1 MRGGR
6 YAVSTGLKASLTLPS
21 PLKRARRPGSAND
34 HPQTQSCKPS
44 RIFLNPNCAFP
55 HPNGNPWKQT
65 ISAHRSPLTSN
76 QPSVPTKV
84 SRATWVGLAVALFA
98 MVAIRQVFVFFVP
111 ETTFASA
118 ILKESLIW
126 VSALALIV
134 IIRRGEHLPMR
145 SIGLGTA
152 RWWKSILWGFIIAIV
167 SAVVI
172 GALAYLTGY
181 GHGPGSAAFE
191 KLPLWLITAI
201 VFRAGVVEELFY
213 RGYAIER
220 LQMIGLGRF
229 WSVAIPLVIFSLGHW
244 SGGAANILIAFAAGL
259 ILTGFYLWRRD
270 LVANMIGHGL
280 VDFVANVLPK
290 LFS

>member
-1 MRGGR
+1 METNNLRTGSFIVMNEN
-6 YAVSTGLKASLTLPS
+6 AVAP
-21 PLKRARRPGSAND
+21 
-34 HPQTQSCKPS
+34 
-44 RIFLNPNCAFP
+44 
-55 HPNGNPWKQT
+55 
-65 ISAHRSPLTSN
+65 
-76 QPSVPTKV
+76 KV
-84 SRATWVGLAVALFA
+84 SPATWIGLLLSLFA
-98 MVAIRQVFVFFVP
+98 MVVIRQAFVFFVP
-111 ETTFASA
+111 EITLGSA
-118 ILKESLIW
+118 ILKETLIW
-126 VSALALIV
+126 ASAAALLL
-134 IIRRGEHLPMR
+134 IIRRGERLSMR

-152 RWWKSILWGFIIAIV
+152 RWWVSILWGFVIAVV
-167 SAVVI
+167 SAAVV
-172 GALAYLTGY
+172 GGLAYLTGY

-191 KLPLWLITAI
+191 KLPLWLITLI

-229 WSVAIPLVIFSLGHW
+229 WSVTIPLVIFSLGHW
-244 SGGAANILIAFAAGL
+244 SGGAANILIALAAGI

>member
-1 MRGGR
+1 METNNL
-6 YAVSTGLKASLTLPS
+6 AAQL
-21 PLKRARRPGSAND
+21 
-34 HPQTQSCKPS
+34 
-44 RIFLNPNCAFP
+44 AFGP
-55 HPNGNPWKQT
+55 
-65 ISAHRSPLTSN
+65 N

-84 SRATWVGLAVALFA
+84 SHATWSGLAISLFV
-98 MVAIRQVFVFFVP
+98 MVVIRQAFVFFVP
-111 ETTFASA
+111 EITFGAA
-118 ILKESLIW
+118 VLKEALIW
-126 VSALALIV
+126 LNAIALIV
-134 IIRRGEHLPMR
+134 IIRRGERLPMR

-152 RWWKSILWGFIIAIV
+152 RWWTSILWGFAL
-167 SAVVI
+167 AVVTAVVV
-172 GALAYLTGY
+172 GALAYATSY
-181 GHGPGSAAFE
+181 GQGPGSSAFE

-244 SGGAANILIAFAAGL
+244 SGGAANILIAFAAGV

>member
-1 MRGGR
+1 ME
-6 YAVSTGLKASLTLPS
+6 
-21 PLKRARRPGSAND
+21 
-34 HPQTQSCKPS
+34 TQN
-44 RIFLNPNCAFP
+44 IGAAFP
-55 HPNGNPWKQT
+55 LAPE
-65 ISAHRSPLTSN
+65 

-84 SRATWVGLAVALFA
+84 SRATWAGLAISLFA

-118 ILKESLIW
+118 ILKEALIW
-126 VSALALIV
+126 LNAIALIV
-134 IIRRGEHLPMR
+134 IIRRGEHLSLR

-152 RWWKSILWGFIIAIV
+152 RWWKSILWGFVIAV
-167 SAVVI
+167 TSAVVI
-172 GALAYLTGY
+172 GALAYVTSY

-220 LQMIGLGRF
+220 LQLIGLGRF
-229 WSVAIPLVIFSLGHW
+229 WAVAIPLVIFSLGHW
-244 SGGAANILIAFAAGL
+244 SGGAANILIAFTAGL

-270 LVANMIGHGL
+270 LAANMIGHGL
-280 VDFVANVLPK
+280 VDFVANVLPA

>member
-1 MRGGR
+1 ME
-6 YAVSTGLKASLTLPS
+6 TQN
-21 PLKRARRPGSAND
+21 PGA
-34 HPQTQSCKPS
+34 
-44 RIFLNPNCAFP
+44 AFP
-55 HPNGNPWKQT
+55 
-65 ISAHRSPLTSN
+65 LTPEQS
-76 QPSVPTKV
+76 SVPAKV
-84 SRATWVGLAVALFA
+84 SCATWVGLAISLFA
-98 MVAIRQVFVFFVP
+98 MVAIRQVFVFLIP
-111 ETTFASA
+111 DTTFASA
-118 ILKESLIW
+118 ILKEVLIW
-126 VSALALIV
+126 VNALALIV
-134 IIRRGEHLPMR
+134 VIRCGEHLSLR
-145 SIGLGTA
+145 SIGIGTA
-152 RWWKSILWGFIIAIV
+152 RWWKSILWGFIIAVV
-167 SAVVI
+167 SMVVVL
-172 GALAYLTGY
+172 ALAHLTGY

-220 LQMIGLGRF
+220 LRFVGFNRF

-259 ILTGFYLWRRD
+259 ILTGFYLWHRD

>member
-1 MRGGR
+1 
-6 YAVSTGLKASLTLPS
+6 
-21 PLKRARRPGSAND
+21 
-34 HPQTQSCKPS
+34 
-44 RIFLNPNCAFP
+44 
-55 HPNGNPWKQT
+55 
-65 ISAHRSPLTSN
+65 
-76 QPSVPTKV
+76 
-84 SRATWVGLAVALFA
+84 
-98 MVAIRQVFVFFVP
+98 VFVFFVP

-118 ILKESLIW
+118 ILKEALIW
-126 VSALALIV
+126 LNAIALIV

-145 SIGLGTA
+145 SIGLGTT
-152 RWWKSILWGFIIAIV
+152 RWWKSVLWGFVIAV
-167 SAVVI
+167 TSAVVI
-172 GALAYLTGY
+172 GALAYVTSY

-220 LQMIGLGRF
+220 LQLIGLGRF
-229 WSVAIPLVIFSLGHW
+229 WAVAIPLVIFSLGHW

-270 LVANMIGHGL
+270 LAANMIGHGL
-280 VDFVANVLPK
+280 VDFVANVLPA

>member
-1 MRGGR
+1 METDNVGAPFG
-6 YAVSTGLKASLTLPS
+6 
-21 PLKRARRPGSAND
+21 
-34 HPQTQSCKPS
+34 
-44 RIFLNPNCAFP
+44 
-55 HPNGNPWKQT
+55 
-65 ISAHRSPLTSN
+65 LTSN
-76 QPSVPTKV
+76 QSSVSKKV
-84 SRATWVGLAVALFA
+84 SRATWAGLAISLFA
-98 MVAIRQVFVFFVP
+98 MVVIRQAFVFFVP
-111 ETTFASA
+111 EPTFASA
-118 ILKESLIW
+118 ILKETLIW
-126 VSALALIV
+126 LNAVALIV

-167 SAVVI
+167 SAVAV

-181 GHGPGSAAFE
+181 GHGPGSSAFE

-220 LQMIGLGRF
+220 LRMIGLGRV

-259 ILTGFYLWRRD
+259 TLTGFYLWRRD

-280 VDFVANVLPK
+280 IDFVANVLPK

>member
-1 MRGGR
+1 M
-6 YAVSTGLKASLTLPS
+6 VSRET
-21 PLKRARRPGSAND
+21 GSAFLESKLRFRASQCKSM
-34 HPQTQSCKPS
+34 QTDNVGASFALTPEQP
-44 RIFLNPNCAFP
+44 FLPA
-55 HPNGNPWKQT
+55 
-65 ISAHRSPLTSN
+65 
-76 QPSVPTKV
+76 KV
-84 SRATWVGLAVALFA
+84 SRATWAGLIIALFA

-111 ETTFASA
+111 EPTFALA
-118 ILKESLIW
+118 ILKEALIW
-126 VSALALIV
+126 LNAVALIV

-152 RWWKSILWGFIIAIV
+152 RWWKSILWGLIIAIV
-167 SAVVI
+167 SAVVA
-172 GALAYLTGY
+172 GALAHLTGY
-181 GHGPGSAAFE
+181 GNGPGSAAFA

-220 LQMIGLGRF
+220 LRLIGLGRF
-229 WSVAIPLVIFSLGHW
+229 WSIAIPLVIFSLGHW

-270 LVANMIGHGL
+270 LAANMIGHGL
-280 VDFVANVLPK
+280 IDFVANVVPQ

>member
-1 MRGGR
+1 MP
-6 YAVSTGLKASLTLPS
+6 TNNLDASFALTPE
-21 PLKRARRPGSAND
+21 
-34 HPQTQSCKPS
+34 
-44 RIFLNPNCAFP
+44 
-55 HPNGNPWKQT
+55 
-65 ISAHRSPLTSN
+65 
-76 QPSVPTKV
+76 QPSLPTKV
-84 SRATWVGLAVALFA
+84 SRATWLGLAISLFA
-98 MVAIRQVFVFFVP
+98 MVAIRQLFVFFVP
-111 ETTFASA
+111 EATFTSA
-118 ILKESLIW
+118 ILKEALIW

-134 IIRRGEHLPMR
+134 IIRRGEHLSLR

-152 RWWKSILWGFIIAIV
+152 RWWKSILWGFIIAVV
-167 SAVVI
+167 SAVAV
-172 GALAYLTGY
+172 GALAHLTGY

-220 LQMIGLGRF
+220 LQLIGFGRF

-280 VDFVANVLPK
+280 VDFVANVLPA

>member
-1 MRGGR
+1 
-6 YAVSTGLKASLTLPS
+6 
-21 PLKRARRPGSAND
+21 
-34 HPQTQSCKPS
+34 
-44 RIFLNPNCAFP
+44 
-55 HPNGNPWKQT
+55 
-65 ISAHRSPLTSN
+65 
-76 QPSVPTKV
+76 
-84 SRATWVGLAVALFA
+84 
-98 MVAIRQVFVFFVP
+98 MVVIRQAFVFFVP

-118 ILKESLIW
+118 VLKEALIW
-126 VSALALIV
+126 LNAVALIV

-152 RWWKSILWGFIIAIV
+152 RWWKSILWGFVIAVV
-167 SAVVI
+167 SAVVV
-172 GALAYLTGY
+172 GALAYATSY

-201 VFRAGVVEELFY
+201 VFCAGVVEELFY

-220 LQMIGLGRF
+220 LRLVGFGRF

-244 SGGAANILIAFAAGL
+244 SGGAANILIAFVAGL
-259 ILTGFYLWRRD
+259 ILTAFYLWRRD

-280 VDFVANVLPK
+280 VDFVANVVPA

>member
-1 MRGGR
+1 
-6 YAVSTGLKASLTLPS
+6 
-21 PLKRARRPGSAND
+21 
-34 HPQTQSCKPS
+34 
-44 RIFLNPNCAFP
+44 
-55 HPNGNPWKQT
+55 
-65 ISAHRSPLTSN
+65 
-76 QPSVPTKV
+76 
-84 SRATWVGLAVALFA
+84 
-98 MVAIRQVFVFFVP
+98 MVVIRQAFVFFVP
-111 ETTFASA
+111 ETSFGAA
-118 ILKESLIW
+118 VLKEALIW
-126 VSALALIV
+126 LNALALIV

-152 RWWKSILWGFIIAIV
+152 RWWKSILWGFVVAVV
-167 SAVVI
+167 SAVVV
-172 GALAYLTGY
+172 GALAYVTGY

-201 VFRAGVVEELFY
+201 VLRAGVVEELFY

-220 LQMIGLGRF
+220 LRMIGLGRF
-229 WSVAIPLVIFSLGHW
+229 WSVAIPLVIFSFGHW

-280 VDFVANVLPK
+280 VDVVANVLPK

>member
-1 MRGGR
+1 METNNL
-6 YAVSTGLKASLTLPS
+6 AATFALA
-21 PLKRARRPGSAND
+21 
-34 HPQTQSCKPS
+34 C
-44 RIFLNPNCAFP
+44 
-55 HPNGNPWKQT
+55 
-65 ISAHRSPLTSN
+65 N

-84 SRATWVGLAVALFA
+84 SRATWTGLAIALFG
-98 MVAIRQVFVFFVP
+98 MLAIRQVIAFFIP

-118 ILKESLIW
+118 LLKESLIW

-152 RWWKSILWGFIIAIV
+152 RWWKSILWGFIITIV
-167 SAVVI
+167 SAVAV
-172 GALAYLTGY
+172 GGLAYLTGY
-181 GHGPGSAAFE
+181 GHGPGSATFE

-229 WSVAIPLVIFSLGHW
+229 WSIAIPLVIFSLGHW

-270 LVANMIGHGL
+270 LAANMIGHGL
-280 VDFVANVLPK
+280 IDFVANVLPK

>member
-1 MRGGR
+1 MQADNVG
-6 YAVSTGLKASLTLPS
+6 ASL
-21 PLKRARRPGSAND
+21 A
-34 HPQTQSCKPS
+34 
-44 RIFLNPNCAFP
+44 
-55 HPNGNPWKQT
+55 
-65 ISAHRSPLTSN
+65 LTPE
-76 QPSVPTKV
+76 QPSLPTKV
-84 SRATWVGLAVALFA
+84 SHATWAGLAIALFA

-111 ETTFASA
+111 EITFASA
-118 ILKESLIW
+118 VLKEVLIW

-134 IIRRGEHLPMR
+134 IIRRGEHLSLR

-152 RWWKSILWGFIIAIV
+152 RWWKSIFWGFIIAIV
-167 SAVVI
+167 SAVVV
-172 GALAYLTGY
+172 GALAALTGY

-220 LQMIGLGRF
+220 LQMVGVGRL

-244 SGGAANILIAFAAGL
+244 SGGSANILIAFAAGL

-270 LVANMIGHGL
+270 LIANMIGHGL
-280 VDFVANVLPK
+280 VDFVANVLPS